1 MTVLNLQVGAS
12 GSDSQQQS
20 IPSDAGRNVTG
31 AGSCSLT
38 GTKLEVGSHS
48 AGDEWSAAARFT
60 GATIPQGATINS
72 ATFQMRA
79 NASYNAS
86 PNVIKLYASAQD
98 SDTAAALSSTDGDL
112 NAAGRPRT
120 TATAVLD
127 VSSVTGGNWYSW
139 DVTAS
144 VQELVDRATFG
155 ETVVLILVDTH
166 EDTTTN
172 EWQDMDGYDG
182 AAAGAP
188 KLDVDYTVGS
198 SHVDVPEIDYTTHP
212 KAFILRAH

>member
-1 MTVLNLQVGAS
+1 MPTLNLQVGAS
-12 GSDSQQQS
+12 GADSTQQS

-31 AGSCSLT
+31 AGLCSLT
-38 GTKLEVGSHS
+38 AIKLEAGSHS
-48 AGDEWSAAARFT
+48 AGDEWSVAARFT
-60 GATIPQGATINS
+60 GATIPQGATITS

-79 NASYNAS
+79 NASYSAS
-86 PNVIKLYASAQD
+86 PNVVKLYASAED
-98 SDTAAALSSTDGDL
+98 SDTAAALSATGGDL
-112 NAAGRPRT
+112 NASVRPRT

-144 VQELVDRATFG
+144 VQEVVDRATFG
-155 ETVVLILVDTH
+155 ETVINILVDTH

-172 EWQDMDGYDG
+172 EWQDFDSYDG

-188 KLDVDYTVGS
+188 KLDVT
-198 SHVDVPEIDYTTHP
+198 YTTGGGSL
-212 KAFILRAH
+212 KARLSLLGVG